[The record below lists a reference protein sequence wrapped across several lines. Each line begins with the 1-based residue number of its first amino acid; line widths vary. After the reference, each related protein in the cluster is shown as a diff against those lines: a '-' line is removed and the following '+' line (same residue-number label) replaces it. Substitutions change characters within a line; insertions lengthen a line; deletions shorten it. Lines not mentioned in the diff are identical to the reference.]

1 MRSSKRLV
9 KTKLLGLQLAMVNP
23 IFMRV
28 EAIRQ
33 SVQDSRMRFKTS
45 NQSSQELKPS
55 TSHQMETRNVTLTL
69 QKAKEF
75 YNSGNAAL
83 KEVALQAFTEEEL
96 TTPKYTDIKTFED
109 ACNALGLCK
118 RDVELDLNHLAGMEG
133 GLGEHLTAIYKL
145 DIIRKAL
152 NGADWKPKM
161 AEGDIYYGW
170 VRFYKKSSNVPSD
183 KKIIGNFIADGQK
196 YLLVGGFRGYG
207 YCDGLGYFYSGYGY
221 SYSCAYLGLLCCK
234 SAEIAQYMSEQFGKI
249 IFDACY
255 AHHVGSYKWL

>member
-1 MRSSKRLV
+1 
-9 KTKLLGLQLAMVNP
+9 
-23 IFMRV
+23 
-28 EAIRQ
+28 
-33 SVQDSRMRFKTS
+33 
-45 NQSSQELKPS
+45 
-55 TSHQMETRNVTLTL
+55 METRNVTLTL

-83 KEVALQAFTEEEL
+83 KEVALQAFTKEEL

-109 ACNALGLCK
+109 ACKALGMDMSK
-118 RDVELDLNHLAGMEG
+118 VECDLNNLTCLEG

-145 DIIRKAL
+145 GIIRKAL

-161 AEGDIYYGW
+161 TKGDIYYGW

-196 YLLVGGFRGYG
+196 YLLVGCFGDFGPSG
-207 YCDGLGYFYSGYGY
+207 GLGNFYSGFG
-221 SYSCAYLGLLCCK
+221 SGSSDATLGLLCCK

-255 AHHVGSYKWL
+255 AQHIGAYKWA